1 MHKKDTLLEKV
12 VSIFLIFLLGVIA
25 GYGWRMYYETKH
37 TVKNIYIDSS
47 SMCFKNKMETPFKTS
62 EEKHKTIKEL

>member
-1 MHKKDTLLEKV
+1 
-12 VSIFLIFLLGVIA
+12 
-25 GYGWRMYYETKH
+25 MYHETKH